1 MSEMMP
7 VPNGQPAA
15 TGVAP
20 WTPPVEAEPG
30 LAPSRS
36 PLERPLAALRRYKY
50 LIVGVMILGAAGGAV
65 ATRFVTPLYDAWA
78 TIWIESAGPM
88 QQDNGPIRSRGLL
101 NAAAWVELLR
111 SYRIVDAVVSEL
123 GLYLKPK
130 TPADSGLFAGFKM
143 APSYV
148 TGNYSL
154 TIDGK
159 RQRWELARKG
169 APTDS
174 GTRLD
179 SIGYK
184 LGFRWRLPDSAFAH
198 QGHRKA
204 EFTVRTPREASMD
217 LLNILNAAPPKEN
230 SNFMWLNLQGEDPN
244 LTARTLNTWLRE
256 YVSVATELKN
266 RNLVEFSKILSTQ
279 LSFAE
284 QNMRSAEQSL
294 ESFRVHTITLPQEGG
309 PIAPGVEATRDPALK
324 SFFEQ
329 KIEYDNLRNDREAL
343 EKIIA
348 TETGSIPFEGV
359 LLIPSVAESP
369 GAGALRKTF
378 EELYSQQAKLTAAR
392 EVYTDSFPT
401 VRDLIK
407 SVETLKMQ
415 TIPAM
420 ARQLLAQLKGRET
433 DYQRRIS
440 TQSGELQ
447 NVPTRTIEE
456 MRLRRAVNVSEALYT
471 TLKARHAEA
480 TLAEA
485 GATPDVRILDTAV
498 AFLAPTKNTAPQILL
513 VAVFGSLGA
522 GIGLAI
528 LLDLVDRRIR
538 YSEQVNQDLGLVIA
552 GAVPQI
558 PRGGVN
564 AGSPEQVSG
573 LIESFRSV
581 RLHVTSTNQLP
592 AAIAIS
598 SASPGD
604 GKSLVAANLALS
616 FADAGFRTVLVDA
629 DTRRGKL
636 HQVFGMAMAPGLTD
650 FLSNDVS
657 LSAIIHPTS
666 QDNLSVVAS
675 GRRIRRSPELLTSP
689 LLGVLVGQLRQSYE
703 VVILDTP
710 PLAAGIDAYAVAS
723 AAANLLM
730 VVRVGRTDR
739 RMAAAKLLVVDRL
752 PIRVLGAVLNG
763 VNLTGEYQYYGYSS
777 GYALTEGEV
786 EPVG

>member
-1 MSEMMP
+1 
-7 VPNGQPAA
+7 
-15 TGVAP
+15 
-20 WTPPVEAEPG
+20 
-30 LAPSRS
+30 
-36 PLERPLAALRRYKY
+36 
-50 LIVGVMILGAAGGAV
+50 
-65 ATRFVTPLYDAWA
+65 
-78 TIWIESAGPM
+78 
-88 QQDNGPIRSRGLL
+88 
-101 NAAAWVELLR
+101 
-111 SYRIVDAVVSEL
+111 
-123 GLYLKPK
+123 
-130 TPADSGLFAGFKM
+130 
-143 APSYV
+143 
-148 TGNYSL
+148 
-154 TIDGK
+154 
-159 RQRWELARKG
+159 
-169 APTDS
+169 
-174 GTRLD
+174 
-179 SIGYK
+179 
-184 LGFRWRLPDSAFAH
+184 
-198 QGHRKA
+198 
-204 EFTVRTPREASMD
+204 
-217 LLNILNAAPPKEN
+217 
-230 SNFMWLNLQGEDPN
+230 
-244 LTARTLNTWLRE
+244 
-256 YVSVATELKN
+256 
-266 RNLVEFSKILSTQ
+266 
-279 LSFAE
+279 
-284 QNMRSAEQSL
+284 
-294 ESFRVHTITLPQEGG
+294 
-309 PIAPGVEATRDPALK
+309 
-324 SFFEQ
+324 
-329 KIEYDNLRNDREAL
+329 
-343 EKIIA
+343 
-348 TETGSIPFEGV
+348 
-359 LLIPSVAESP
+359 
-369 GAGALRKTF
+369 
-378 EELYSQQAKLTAAR
+378 
-392 EVYTDSFPT
+392 
-401 VRDLIK
+401 
-407 SVETLKMQ
+407 
-415 TIPAM
+415 
-420 ARQLLAQLKGRET
+420 
-433 DYQRRIS
+433 
-440 TQSGELQ
+440 
-447 NVPTRTIEE
+447 
-456 MRLRRAVNVSEALYT
+456 
-471 TLKARHAEA
+471 
-480 TLAEA
+480 
-485 GATPDVRILDTAV
+485 
-498 AFLAPTKNTAPQILL
+498 
-513 VAVFGSLGA
+513 
-522 GIGLAI
+522 LAI

-763 VNLTGEYQYYGYSS
+763 VDLTGEYQYYGYSA